1 MDFENDDE
9 MDIPSDVEV
18 SDDEEENEYSE
29 KIKKQ
34 PKAEIL
40 TSKMLDKWSED
51 LTVSNNL
58 TYLMNRLE
66 H

>member
-51 LTVSNNL
+51 LTVSNNF
-58 TYLMNRLE
+58 TNLMNKN
-66 H
+66 